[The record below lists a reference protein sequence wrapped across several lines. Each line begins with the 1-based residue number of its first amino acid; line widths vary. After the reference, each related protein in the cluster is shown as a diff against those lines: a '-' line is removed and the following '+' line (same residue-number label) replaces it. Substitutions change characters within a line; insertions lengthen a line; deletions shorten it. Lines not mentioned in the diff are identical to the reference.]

1 MASLGFSLVNC
12 MDTISFLV
20 TDIVAY
26 AKMYFNIPKV
36 KNSIKIFLLHIFI

>member
-1 MASLGFSLVNC
+1 MASLGVSLVNC

-26 AKMYFNIPKV
+26 AKMYFNMPKV
-36 KNSIKIFLLHIFI
+36 KNSIKIF

>member
-20 TDIVAY
+20 TDIIVHV
-26 AKMYFNIPKV
+26 KMHFNIPKV
-36 KNSIKIFLLHIFI
+36 KMHKNIVASYI

>member
-1 MASLGFSLVNC
+1 

-26 AKMYFNIPKV
+26 AKMYFNMPKV
-36 KNSIKIFLLHIFI
+36 KNSIKIF